1 MKRIFLCSRFSKVRK
16 LFEVKAG
23 VLTGKKAAHIC
34 TAAKGEWF
42 GFLSDFGK
50 TAIKS
55 TGLDVRR
62 LDVSAAS
69 YHKIKEI
76 LRDSDYI
83 YVSGG
88 NTFFLLQELKRTGA
102 DKILLEEINKGKF
115 YIGESAGAVI
125 AAHDIGYIKE
135 MDNQKKGS
143 SLKDFKGLGI
153 TDFYTLPHYENPRFK
168 KAAERIIRKYSA
180 RIDLKAISDRQAIF
194 AEDDKIDILNSG
206 QYHQA

>member
-50 TAIKS
+50 TAIKR

-69 YHKIKEI
+69 YHKIKEGRLLLLPALLSQKPGI
-76 LRDSDYI
+76 QSVCLQDAPAGIRWRKQSLPDWAYLRI
-83 YVSGG
+83 Q
-88 NTFFLLQELKRTGA
+88 TEK
-102 DKILLEEINKGKF
+102 
-115 YIGESAGAVI
+115 
-125 AAHDIGYIKE
+125 AH
-135 MDNQKKGS
+135 S
-143 SLKDFKGLGI
+143 
-153 TDFYTLPHYENPRFK
+153 
-168 KAAERIIRKYSA
+168 
-180 RIDLKAISDRQAIF
+180 
-194 AEDDKIDILNSG
+194 
-206 QYHQA
+206 